1 MRKPIN
7 IQVDLSRLE
16 VAVKKMGTA
25 IQPFDLGNSES
36 DIAIELERA
45 EGVEIKLED
54 LEVKQGLLH
63 YKDMQIVLFIPDHS
77 RKRGL
82 FEDAVNNGSKGHKFH
97 IGDCKKLE
105 NMKRENK
112 FDRYAVSRNPDGNF
126 KIYGLTSRGNEIRAV
141 VRLNVCQFCLGLL
154 NYKGARES
162 SQHRW
167 QVAQEFDINE
177 FFASYSSL
185 FKELPRSTDNRKIG
199 YSDDWKEI
207 SARTRNQANYT
218 CQSCKVNLSGQKN
231 LLHVH
236 HINGIK
242 SDNTYANLSVLCA
255 DCHRKQPCHDCMHVS
270 HENIQ
275 LINQLRREQ
284 GITNS
289 PLTWDEAFKY
299 ADPAVHGVLSHSQRL
314 GYMVPF
320 IAYELTDR
328 HGHHISDLEVAW
340 TNIKEGIYITKPAV
354 VPPGW
359 KLFSIEEALHQTKG
373 LHSQHQL
380 PF

>member
-112 FDRYAVSRNPDGNF
+112 FDR
-126 KIYGLTSRGNEIRAV
+126 K
-141 VRLNVCQFCLGLL
+141 
-154 NYKGARES
+154 S
-162 SQHRW
+162 S
-167 QVAQEFDINE
+167 
-177 FFASYSSL
+177 
-185 FKELPRSTDNRKIG
+185 KTG
-199 YSDDWKEI
+199 
-207 SARTRNQANYT
+207 T
-218 CQSCKVNLSGQKN
+218 
-231 LLHVH
+231 
-236 HINGIK
+236 
-242 SDNTYANLSVLCA
+242 
-255 DCHRKQPCHDCMHVS
+255 
-270 HENIQ
+270 
-275 LINQLRREQ
+275 
-284 GITNS
+284 
-289 PLTWDEAFKY
+289 
-299 ADPAVHGVLSHSQRL
+299 
-314 GYMVPF
+314 
-320 IAYELTDR
+320 
-328 HGHHISDLEVAW
+328 
-340 TNIKEGIYITKPAV
+340 
-354 VPPGW
+354 
-359 KLFSIEEALHQTKG
+359 
-373 LHSQHQL
+373 
-380 PF
+380 